1 MCKWYYTTQKIHC
14 QLANIHLN
22 TFLGINRAARTYID
36 SMKEIKEQPIIEQ
49 KFTSHRFD
57 MNDRKKASLTG
68 VNKVESSNATELILH
83 TCLGKLE
90 IRGTDLKISRFDV
103 ADGSLTMTGNIDS
116 VKYAA
121 PKQSLVKRI
130 FK

>member
-1 MCKWYYTTQKIHC
+1 
-14 QLANIHLN
+14 
-22 TFLGINRAARTYID
+22 
-36 SMKEIKEQPIIEQ
+36 MKEIKEPAVEQ

-57 MNDRKKASLTG
+57 MTDRKKATVTG
-68 VNKVESSNATELILH
+68 VNKVESSNATELILL

-103 ADGSLTMTGNIDS
+103 SDGSLTMTGNIDS

-121 PKQSLVKRI
+121 PKTSLVKRI

>member
-1 MCKWYYTTQKIHC
+1 MKDIKQEQVSTEQR
-14 QLANIHLN
+14 
-22 TFLGINRAARTYID
+22 FL
-36 SMKEIKEQPIIEQ
+36 
-49 KFTSHRFD
+49 SHRFD

-68 VNKVESSNATELILH
+68 VSKVESSNATELILI

-90 IRGTDLKISRFDV
+90 IRGSELKISRFDV
-103 ADGSLTMTGNIDS
+103 ADGSLTLTGNIDS

>member
-1 MCKWYYTTQKIHC
+1 
-14 QLANIHLN
+14 
-22 TFLGINRAARTYID
+22 
-36 SMKEIKEQPIIEQ
+36 MKEIKQEPIAEQ
-49 KFTSHRFD
+49 KFSSHRFD
-57 MNDRKKASLTG
+57 MTDRKKASITG

-90 IRGTDLKISRFDV
+90 IRGTELKISRFDV